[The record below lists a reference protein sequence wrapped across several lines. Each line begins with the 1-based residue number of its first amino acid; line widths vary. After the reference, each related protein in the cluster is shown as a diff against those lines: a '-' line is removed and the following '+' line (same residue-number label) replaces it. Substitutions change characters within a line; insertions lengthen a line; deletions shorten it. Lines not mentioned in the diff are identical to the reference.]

1 MKCTA
6 FKVDSEKRMPLFATI
21 PSGMLYSDAKPVTIV
36 GPYSFLNS
44 KNRLPST
51 IRAMSS
57 RTSKLFFVS
66 FGMIPAISAQ
76 SNSGSSIGCSENA
89 TLGFRLQ
96 CWMISRQISH
106 ASRSE
111 SAT

>member
-6 FKVDSEKRMPLFATI
+6 FNVDSEKRMPLFATI
-21 PSGMLYSDAKPVTIV
+21 PSGILYSDAKPVTIV
-36 GPYSFLNS
+36 GPNSFLNS

-66 FGMIPAISAQ
+66 FGMIPGGRSAHSWAPILVAIPFM
-76 SNSGSSIGCSENA
+76 GRC
-89 TLGFRLQ
+89 
-96 CWMISRQISH
+96 
-106 ASRSE
+106 
-111 SAT
+111 